1 METDRSNLLVTKDL
15 ARMNNLARTHS
26 APNDKEMRKA
36 KDDARN
42 ENLA

>member
-1 METDRSNLLVTKDL
+1 METDRSNVLVTKDL
-15 ARMNNLARTHS
+15 ARTHS
-26 APNDKEMRKA
+26 TPNDNEMRKA